1 MRKWKTLTEFEKI
14 GRTKKSHGKNGELRL
29 DIELHFLSTCLS
41 AEFLF
46 LDLDGNIVPFAVDFF
61 RDVGDILVKFLHI
74 DSLEKASKLVDVDI
88 YIPSMD
94 INTIPVTESKLHYT
108 HLEGYTMFD
117 EQEIQIGVIDV
128 VREFPEQEMAVI
140 FRNNKEILVPLHA
153 DLIVKVD
160 HEKNTVT
167 VSIPDGLL
175 EL

>member
-1 MRKWKTLTEFEKI
+1 
-14 GRTKKSHGKNGELRL
+14 
-29 DIELHFLSTCLS
+29 
-41 AEFLF
+41 
-46 LDLDGNIVPFAVDFF
+46 
-61 RDVGDILVKFLHI
+61 
-74 DSLEKASKLVDVDI
+74 
-88 YIPSMD
+88 
-94 INTIPVTESKLHYT
+94 
-108 HLEGYTMFD
+108 
-117 EQEIQIGVIDV
+117 VIDV